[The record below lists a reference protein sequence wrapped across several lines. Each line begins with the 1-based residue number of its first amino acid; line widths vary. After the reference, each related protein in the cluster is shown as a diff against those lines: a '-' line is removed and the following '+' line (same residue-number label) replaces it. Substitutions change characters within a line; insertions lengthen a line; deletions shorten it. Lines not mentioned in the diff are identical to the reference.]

1 MSTGSST
8 GGTAAGS
15 GATANGGGVTAS
27 GGGPVGGG
35 CNAGC
40 GSGAAATAI
49 GGSGSG
55 GLDPFVVRVTALCD
69 EGCASI
75 AEAPGCPDWVDCA
88 RDCRSDRTEALK
100 LGCSVE
106 PVMDCVDEHPDANR
120 YFCDD
125 NGIQAFDLE
134 SCADVLDAYNGCVL
148 AAKGKQLN
156 CHGWVFW
163 FWGRPFWGR
172 ASSRRL
178 RGMIFVPG

>member
-148 AAKGKQLN
+148 AAKGQQ
-156 CHGWVFW
+156 
-163 FWGRPFWGR
+163 
-172 ASSRRL
+172 
-178 RGMIFVPG
+178 